1 MIWKRTALIRN
12 PMDKKLSRADLI
24 PSFDRWQIRNGF
36 SDGDGPERS
45 RLGRVVRLAS
55 PDRLAADL
63 DGQVAAAELSRRFRH
78 LGQNLT
84 GCCSQ
89 DDDATSTLGNS
100 KVTGLWENEAQH
112 LISGLLTCC
121 HSMT

>member
-24 PSFDRWQIRNGF
+24 PSLDRRQIRNGF

-78 LGQNLT
+78 LG
-84 GCCSQ
+84 
-89 DDDATSTLGNS
+89 
-100 KVTGLWENEAQH
+100 
-112 LISGLLTCC
+112 
-121 HSMT
+121 